1 MFDGD
6 ILCRAALYPKFIN
19 PEGVFDEEIL
29 LNFMNVKGTEL
40 YAMSVAS
47 KLLCRSEN
55 GVHDYGCKAAEGAND
70 RFTRDNGRAPK
81 PVTEEVHYLGFYE
94 MTYGALTTL
103 SMDHYEVRCYWK
115 PENGLDMHFQAE
127 FAPSGSGSRKERRRD
142 RQAAV
147 GVLADRTFGPKRHIA
162 KKDEPYRAAL
172 EAIDLRPLPKPRQSS
187 GNH

>member
-1 MFDGD
+1 MFDD
-6 ILCRAALYPKFIN
+6 DTVCRAALYPKFIN

-47 KLLCRSEN
+47 KFLCRSED
-55 GVHDYGCKAAEGAND
+55 GVHEYGCKAADGANE
-70 RFTRDNGRAPK
+70 RFARETGRAPK

-94 MTYGALTTL
+94 MTYGALTKL
-103 SMDHYEVRCYWK
+103 AMEHYEVRCYWK

-127 FAPSGSGSRKERRRD
+127 FVPSGTGTKKERRRD

-147 GVLADRTFGPKRHIA
+147 GALADRTFGPQRHIA
-162 KKDEPYRAAL
+162 KKDEPYRDML
-172 EAIDLRPLPKPRQSS
+172 EAIDLGTLPRPRQ
-187 GNH
+187 